1 MNSIIKKNYVGKFN
15 IGLEK
20 GLTLNIDETNNSILA
35 CILFSWAGLF
45 KGGLR

>member
-1 MNSIIKKNYVGKFN
+1 MKWHYKKNYVSKFN
-15 IGLEK
+15 FGLEK
-20 GLTLNIDETNNSILA
+20 GLTVNIDETNNSILT